1 MIIQQRFEDFLNQ
14 HDAEAWATA
23 LTELLPSIHEV
34 DRAATQ
40 IWFSFY
46 PLSLLR
52 ALQQAEDP
60 ARLARQLLL
69 EGKFYLKDQ
78 IDSSHYFLYGH
89 RYWPAVKQTVIEY
102 TASTEGAGHLDQHI
116 NKIAR
121 RAAGKQKAEPALLTG
136 ITAVALMTL
145 QQVGGAA
152 FAASPGTVN
161 VNRNYAKK
169 SPESILEER
178 AANDSQGLFGF
189 LRRADKQWTVV
200 YNEADE
206 RAQFKVIDGEELA
219 SAAARDHSRD
229 WLAADARCVEG
240 PIPVQCRSAAC
251 GTCWVGL
258 LGGAER
264 LSDASVRESKKL
276 KEFGYIDTSEPRPV
290 IRLACMAQSAGSVS
304 IVIPP
309 WNGVFGKYVENLNPE
324 SAASQPQEIDAEAP
338 VS

>member
-1 MIIQQRFEDFLNQ
+1 MITQQRFEEFLNQ

-34 DRAATQ
+34 DRVATQ

-52 ALQQAEDP
+52 ALQQSEDP

-78 IDSSHYFLYGH
+78 IDSSHHFLYGH
-89 RYWPAVKQTVIEY
+89 RHWPVVKQTIAEY
-102 TASTEGAGHLDQHI
+102 AASTEGAGHLNQHI

-121 RAAGKQKAEPALLTG
+121 QAAARAKTEPALLTG

-152 FAASPGTVN
+152 FAASPGAVN
-161 VNRNYAKK
+161 VSRNYAKK

-189 LRRADKQWTVV
+189 LRRADKQWTVT

-206 RAQFKVIDGEELA
+206 KAQFKVIDGEELA

-251 GTCWVGL
+251 GTCWVGV

-276 KEFGYIDTSEPRPV
+276 KEFGYLDTSEPRPV
-290 IRLACMAQSAGSVS
+290 IRLACMAQSSGSVS
-304 IVIPP
+304 VVIPP
-309 WNGVFGKYVENLNPE
+309 WNGVFGKYVENLKNAP
-324 SAASQPQEIDAEAP
+324 ATPAPQEVDVEAQ